1 MRTLPARERFTTLD
15 NELLASLH
23 HPVGHEGRYLAPSFT
38 VQEAI
43 PFISHRKHEEG
54 NIWLLPGLGISHDSP
69 IYQRSNEQIS
79 KDAYQ
84 RIEQHP
90 LLETSCIDLN
100 IEQGKVTIDGTV
112 ETLNLKEMLEQTLYH
127 ISGVS
132 YVDNRLRYLVSDTNE
147 SEMINNI

>member
-1 MRTLPARERFTTLD
+1 MLTFPARERFTTPHK
-15 NELLASLH
+15 ELLASLN
-23 HPVGHEGRYLAPSFT
+23 HPVGHEGTYLAPPFT
-38 VQEAI
+38 VQDVI
-43 PFISHRKHEEG
+43 PLISDQKHEEG

-100 IEQGKVTIDGTV
+100 VEQGNVTIEGTV
-112 ETLNLKEMLEQTLYH
+112 ETLNLKEMLEQTLYY

-132 YVDNRLRYLVSDTNE
+132 YVHNRLRSLASDAT
-147 SEMINNI
+147 